1 MGPHRVHL
9 DIPLAQSGSV
19 LSWDQS
25 DIDRLVE
32 RAVDLAVTVG
42 LRLDEDSEGVYLR
55 EAEAK
60 GARVDWPA
68 QAAMFSPEQIADTVA
83 VMRETSPVKT
93 PIRERTGPGV
103 RDARF
108 LVGNG
113 ANLLFDWDA
122 WQVKAPGAAD
132 LVGVCHW
139 AQGCDDVSA
148 LFPPALLKDVDPR
161 LAPLYSYAL
170 MARHCRK
177 PVYHEQPTEPIH
189 VECLDR
195 MARAVEAHRG
205 YFQPMQPHEYINPPF
220 RISARAVRTMLARV
234 DLGTCDTMGIG
245 PMTVGGMSAPVTVAG
260 AAVVALAELLAG
272 LTFFRIVRPGFGL
285 RATVCTG
292 SLDMRTARVSFF
304 GMHGHLQNL
313 AAWELLVRGLGVDA
327 SCLTW
332 YRDANEPGMQ
342 ALYEFGTAQAFF
354 SSLLGRCTPEIGGLA
369 NGNIFSPHQAVLD
382 IPLVR
387 EFDELTA
394 GFDVSDRALGL
405 DEVVNARFDQGLHM
419 ATEHTLAHMKDGV
432 PFGDFLFR
440 GLSAG
445 AQHNGSRTQ
454 TDELMAKAAESVR
467 ADTAK
472 GEAAEPD
479 EKLAG
484 ELYEHVEAAAAELGI
499 ELAPMV

>member
-1 MGPHRVHL
+1 MAPRRVHI

-32 RAVDLAVTVG
+32 RAVDLAVRVG

-55 EAEAK
+55 EAEGK
-60 GARVDWPA
+60 GARIDWEA
-68 QAAMFSPEQIADTVA
+68 QAAMFTHEQIADTVA
-83 VMRETSPVKT
+83 VLRETSPAGT
-93 PIRERTGPGV
+93 PLRGRAGPGE
-103 RDARF
+103 REGRF
-108 LVGNG
+108 VVGNG

-122 WQVKAPGAAD
+122 WQVKAPGAVD
-132 LVGVCHW
+132 LARVCHW
-139 AQGCDDVSA
+139 AQGCDDVCG
-148 LFPPALLKDVDPR
+148 LFAPVMLKDMDLR
-161 LAPLYSYAL
+161 LEPLYSYAL

-189 VECLDR
+189 VKCLDR
-195 MARAVEAHRG
+195 MARVVEAHRG
-205 YFQPMQPHEYINPPF
+205 YFQPMSQYEYINPPF

-234 DLGTCDTMGIG
+234 DLGACDSMGIG

-272 LTFFRIVRPGFGL
+272 LTFFRILRPGFGL
-285 RATVCTG
+285 RATMCTG
-292 SLDMRTARVSFF
+292 ALDMRTARVSFF
-304 GMHGHLQNL
+304 GMHAHLQNL
-313 AAWELLVRGLGVDA
+313 AGWELLVRGLGVDA

-354 SSLLGRCTPEIGGLA
+354 SSVVGRCSPEIGGLA

-382 IPLVR
+382 IPLCR

-394 GFDVSDRALGL
+394 GFEAGEDALGL
-405 DEVVNARFDQGLHM
+405 DEVVKARFDQGLHM
-419 ATEHTLAHMKDGV
+419 ATEHTLEYMNDGV

-440 GLSAG
+440 GLAAG
-445 AQHNGSRTQ
+445 AQHDGGRTQ
-454 TDELMAKAAESVR
+454 TDELMAKAEQSVR
-467 ADTAK
+467 ADTAE
-472 GEAAEPD
+472 GEAVEPD
-479 EKLAG
+479 EELATA
-484 ELYEHVEAAAAELGI
+484 LYEQVEAAAAELGI
-499 ELAPMV
+499 EPPPLV